1 MIYKNLK
8 KLIFNKLKINN
19 NYNKNKINLK
29 FIKKI
34 KFFKIWPI
42 KMIVMQIMIESIMR
56 KIIMLMFNNKILVII
71 YEIYLIYFLFGI

>member
-34 KFFKIWPI
+34 KFFKI
-42 KMIVMQIMIESIMR
+42 
-56 KIIMLMFNNKILVII
+56 
-71 YEIYLIYFLFGI
+71 